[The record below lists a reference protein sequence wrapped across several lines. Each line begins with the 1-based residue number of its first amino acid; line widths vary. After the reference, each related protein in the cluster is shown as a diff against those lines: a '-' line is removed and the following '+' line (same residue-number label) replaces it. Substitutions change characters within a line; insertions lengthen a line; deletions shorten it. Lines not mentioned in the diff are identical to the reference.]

1 MSQPTPTTNPG
12 YFDFWT
18 EAAEHPLIDRL
29 FRVFSVMRWDGVLP
43 FIAPCSTL
51 LAGVFLGP
59 GHPVAV
65 VGTLFVPIAVAL
77 ARAAL
82 AQKQLDRAGNG
93 LLRTFGLAIAIALLL
108 LFEILS
114 SVLGQ
119 VPDAPL
125 SVWGIAG
132 LLYATYL
139 LFIYFTLCPASASHA
154 CPSPIFEAGS
164 KAGFPTSRCVLD

>member
-1 MSQPTPTTNPG
+1 MPAMNPD
-12 YFDFWT
+12 YSDFWT

-29 FRVFSVMRWDGVLP
+29 FRIFSVMRWDGVLP

-51 LAGVFLGP
+51 LARVCLGP

-114 SVLGQ
+114 SALGL

-125 SVWGIAG
+125 FVWGIAG
-132 LLYATYL
+132 SLYASYL
-139 LFIYFTLCPASASHA
+139 MFIYFALRPASA
-154 CPSPIFEAGS
+154 
-164 KAGFPTSRCVLD
+164 